1 MLTERCLFPPRDEW
15 EWLQSLSGPVE
26 VEGADQ
32 ATDCLL
38 FSELQMAIKSLLHHI
53 NLPLHQVLQ
62 STGQLC
68 GNLVLN
74 TTIIKKVKF
83 VNIFLF

>member
-1 MLTERCLFPPRDEW
+1 MLSKRCLFPPRDEW

-26 VEGADQ
+26 VETADQ

-38 FSELQMAIKSLLHHI
+38 FSELQTAIKGLLHQI

-62 STGQLC
+62 STGQVC
-68 GNLVLN
+68 GNLVKS
-74 TTIIKKVKF
+74 TTIIK
-83 VNIFLF
+83 N